1 MTTPARK
8 IGITG
13 YHGSTKLF
21 DHLNKLD
28 FQEKRQKKLQLNKQ
42 KPSQHAPV

>member
-13 YHGSTKLF
+13 YQHGSTKLF

-28 FQEKRQKKLQLNKQ
+28 IQEKRQNKITI
-42 KPSQHAPV
+42 K